1 MDGRMPRHDTGPMPD
16 DTRENSSRDAA
27 GHGRLLLLRARLPL
41 PRIAGPS
48 PFGPMDEEST
58 RRHASLEAQNER
70 RVARALLLHGLRLLG
85 IDEEELCIQSG
96 RHGKPFL
103 PCASFSFSYADAP
116 CCLVSR
122 EAATLGLDCLR
133 LRNDFLPAPSFFKDG
148 WRLEKAMRIAASKE
162 KRLHPSGETQGG
174 RAAVQRLKTTG
185 ILRRLTMVEAIG
197 KAQGTGLAYVQG
209 VELGEGFRRMGVC
222 PLEGEQF
229 AWRTLAFAGT
239 YMTMAIDLAHAHLLR
254 RVEVIPLRRND
265 LA

>member
-16 DTRENSSRDAA
+16 DTRENTSKDAA
-27 GHGRLLLLRARLPL
+27 GGGRLLLLRAKLPL
-41 PRIAGPS
+41 PHIAGPS
-48 PFGPMDEEST
+48 PFGAMDEAGT

-70 RVARALLLHGLRLLG
+70 RVARTLLLHGLRLLG
-85 IDEEELCIQSG
+85 IDEEDLCIQSG
-96 RHGKPFL
+96 KHGKPFL
-103 PCASFSFSYADAP
+103 SGARFSFSYADAP

-133 LRNDFLPAPSFFKDG
+133 LRKDFLPAPSFFKDG
-148 WRLEKAMRIAASKE
+148 WRLEKAMNIVARE
-162 KRLHPSGETQGG
+162 EERLHPSGETQ
-174 RAAVQRLKTTG
+174 ADCVAVLRLKTTG
-185 ILRRLTMVEAIG
+185 TLRRLTMVEAIG

-222 PLEGEQF
+222 TLEGEKF

-239 YMTMAIDLAHAHLLR
+239 YMTMAIDEAHAHLLR
-254 RVEVIPLRRND
+254 RVEVVTLHRND